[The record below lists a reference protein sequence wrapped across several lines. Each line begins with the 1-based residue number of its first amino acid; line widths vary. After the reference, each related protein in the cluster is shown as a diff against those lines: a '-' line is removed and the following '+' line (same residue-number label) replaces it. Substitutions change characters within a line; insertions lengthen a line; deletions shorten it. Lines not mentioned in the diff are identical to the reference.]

1 MSTTL
6 LLWVGM
12 TMWASRILVPMD
24 DSQANHLKAYGVA
37 FWVLENGVEVEWLLN
52 YRGGSFLM
60 PNIGEIEN
68 ECVIRGVSYQVIADV
83 QAAQILSEIA
93 DPEVNME
100 RVKLE
105 VSPKIAVYSPDGKQ
119 PWDDAVTL
127 VLTYAEIPYEVVY
140 DTEILLGELPQYDW
154 LHLHHEDF
162 TGQYGKFYKA
172 YRSAAW
178 YQEEVERQSST
189 AQVMGFQKV
198 SEMKRKVAT
207 TIQEFVIGGGFLF
220 TMCSGTDSYD
230 IALAAQ
236 GVDICA
242 PMYDGDPADPASQG
256 KLDFERGLAFQ
267 SYTLEMDPLVYEFSN
282 IDGTKDHSDI
292 KPINDFFTL
301 FDFSAKWDIVP
312 TMLTQSHERVIAG
325 FMGQTTSFRKEFIR
339 PDVTVMGDNR
349 NLPTAKYIHG
359 TLGLGQWTYY
369 GGHDP
374 EDYRHL
380 VNDPPTDLNLHPN
393 SPGYRLI
400 LNNILFPAAKK
411 KRGKRKEARVDRVS
425 ALDGHREGEH
435 FQSAFRVIFDQEFNG
450 ASCAFG
456 HAEQSEAG
464 VSTNGIGVALA
475 KHVDVSLAKGGVVH
489 VVDVG
494 DFGAELVS
502 QCRFHHVAAMHL
514 ESEWRLLHGQEQ
526 QDFSF
531 VVNESM
537 VQHVLDG
544 FDHNVQNP
552 FGLLSASP

>member
-1 MSTTL
+1 MMREWRKWLSTTL

-83 QAAQILSEIA
+83 QAAQILAEIA

-198 SEMKRKVAT
+198 SEMKLKVAT

-411 KRGKRKEARVDRVS
+411 KERK
-425 ALDGHREGEH
+425 
-435 FQSAFRVIFDQEFNG
+435 
-450 ASCAFG
+450 
-456 HAEQSEAG
+456 
-464 VSTNGIGVALA
+464 T
-475 KHVDVSLAKGGVVH
+475 
-489 VVDVG
+489 
-494 DFGAELVS
+494 
-502 QCRFHHVAAMHL
+502 
-514 ESEWRLLHGQEQ
+514 
-526 QDFSF
+526 
-531 VVNESM
+531 
-537 VQHVLDG
+537 
-544 FDHNVQNP
+544 
-552 FGLLSASP
+552 

>member
-1 MSTTL
+1 MARLNHVPKMYLRRMMRLTKKIGL
-6 LLWVGM
+6 VVV
-12 TMWASRILVPMD
+12 ASMVCQLALGARILVPMD
-24 DSQANHLKAYGVA
+24 ESQTNHLKAYGLA

-52 YRGGSFLM
+52 YRGGSFLF
-60 PNIGEIEN
+60 PNIPEIQN
-68 ECVIRGVSYQVIADV
+68 ECVIRGVANQVIADV
-83 QAAQILSEIA
+83 QASQILQEISH
-93 DPEVNME
+93 PEVNME

-105 VSPKIAVYSPDGKQ
+105 VPPKIAVYSPEGKQ

-127 VLTYAEIPYEVVY
+127 VLTYAEIPYDVVY
-140 DTEILLGELPQYDW
+140 DTEILLGELPKYDW

-178 YQEEVERQSST
+178 YQEEVKRQTGT
-189 AQVMGFQKV
+189 AQLMGFQKV
-198 SEMKRKVAT
+198 SEMKRNVAT
-207 TIQEFVIGGGFLF
+207 NIRDFVLGGGFLF

-230 IALAAQ
+230 IALAAED
-236 GVDICA
+236 VDICA
-242 PMYDGDPADPASQG
+242 PMFDGDPADPGAPT
-256 KLDFERGLAFQ
+256 KLAFEKGLAFQ
-267 SYTLEMDPLVYEFSN
+267 NYQLEMDPLVYEFSS

-325 FMGQTTSFRKEFIR
+325 FMGQTTSFRKEYIR
-339 PDVTVMGDNR
+339 SDVTVMGDNR

-411 KRGKRKEARVDRVS
+411 KDRK
-425 ALDGHREGEH
+425 
-435 FQSAFRVIFDQEFNG
+435 
-450 ASCAFG
+450 
-456 HAEQSEAG
+456 
-464 VSTNGIGVALA
+464 T
-475 KHVDVSLAKGGVVH
+475 
-489 VVDVG
+489 
-494 DFGAELVS
+494 
-502 QCRFHHVAAMHL
+502 
-514 ESEWRLLHGQEQ
+514 
-526 QDFSF
+526 
-531 VVNESM
+531 
-537 VQHVLDG
+537 
-544 FDHNVQNP
+544 
-552 FGLLSASP
+552 